1 MDNKKCRGKNNGM
14 KSCDSM
20 GNLGWGTFN
29 PNFPCTV
36 TTALKL
42 WNDIMLYYGHSTQT
56 QLKSQTTKLDN
67 VHMLFVTGHEKY

>member
-20 GNLGWGTFN
+20 ENSGWGTIN
-29 PNFPCTV
+29 PNFPCNYSSE
-36 TTALKL
+36 AME
-42 WNDIMLYYGHSTQT
+42 WYMLIYYGHSTQT

-67 VHMLFVTGHEKY
+67 MHMLFVTGHEKY